1 MPKDQTTCPFCHEN
15 IQRAQFA
22 QSANFR
28 AIYNRAP
35 ILPGHS
41 LIIPK
46 LHLESLMELAESDL
60 AEMMIFARS
69 VTGILNKTFHTASF
83 NWSLQDGLAAGQ
95 TIPHLHLHLIPRLPA
110 DLPSPGDWYPLL
122 EKSETENV
130 DSDLRARLTPNQIDQ
145 IVQKIKT
152 AALE

>member
-1 MPKDQTTCPFCHEN
+1 MQIHLTACPFCHKN

-22 QSANFR
+22 ESGGFR

-46 LHLESLMELAESDL
+46 QHIESLMELTESEL
-60 AEMMIFARS
+60 AEMTIFARK
-69 VTGILNKTFHTASF
+69 VTSSLSKIFHAEAF
-83 NWSLQDGLAAGQ
+83 NWCLQDGLAAGQ
-95 TIPHLHLHLIPRLPA
+95 TVPHLHLHLIPRLPA

-122 EKSETENV
+122 EKSETEI
-130 DSDLRARLTPNQIDQ
+130 DSELRARLTPEQIDQ
-145 IVQKIKT
+145 IVQKIS
-152 AALE
+152 ASLL